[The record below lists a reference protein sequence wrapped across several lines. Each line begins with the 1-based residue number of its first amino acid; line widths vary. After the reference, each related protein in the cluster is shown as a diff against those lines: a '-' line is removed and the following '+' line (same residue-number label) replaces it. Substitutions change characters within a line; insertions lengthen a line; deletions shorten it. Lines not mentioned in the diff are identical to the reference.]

1 MLSSKFQHFMWIKIC
16 HTFFKNVMEKKWYIL
31 IKLYKMR
38 DAYKFIELVNILIS
52 ILGIFNYIWLKFKI
66 ILIKYG

>member
-1 MLSSKFQHFMWIKIC
+1 
-16 HTFFKNVMEKKWYIL
+16 MEKKWYIL

-66 ILIKYG
+66 ILIEYG